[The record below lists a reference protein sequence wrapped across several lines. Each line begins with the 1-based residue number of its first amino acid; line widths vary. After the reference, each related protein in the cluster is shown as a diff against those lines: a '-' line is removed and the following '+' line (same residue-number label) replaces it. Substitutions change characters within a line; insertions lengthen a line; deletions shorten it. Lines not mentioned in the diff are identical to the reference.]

1 MNLGKFEFVGDL
13 TTEQAEALSALSES
27 LQNTEKWVTI
37 ECFNEWINIREE
49 IINLREVAT
58 ILEKKENTNTKG
70 LKIILA
76 LDSYIGPEDR
86 KFVVNFYDSEPTM
99 NNSFFI

>member
-1 MNLGKFEFVGDL
+1 MNIGKFEFVGEI
-13 TTEQAEALSALSES
+13 TTEQAEALTALSES

-37 ECFNEWINIREE
+37 ECFNEWTNIREE

-58 ILEKKENTNTKG
+58 ILERKENTKG

-86 KFVVNFYDSEPTM
+86 KIVVNFYDSEPTM
-99 NNSFFI
+99 NQCFFN